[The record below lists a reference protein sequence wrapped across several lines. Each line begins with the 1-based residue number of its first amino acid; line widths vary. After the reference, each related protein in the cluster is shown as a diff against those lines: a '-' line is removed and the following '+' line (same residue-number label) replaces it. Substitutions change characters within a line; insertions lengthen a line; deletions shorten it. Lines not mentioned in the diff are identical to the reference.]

1 MKHKFISALAGL
13 ALLAAFLV
21 APSAAVAAPGSN
33 CNGLCKSAA
42 VAQSGETITD
52 PSGKVVKVGKTSGQG
67 KLTAKGLA
75 RPGVS
80 SEKPNK
86 LLTLTYHY
94 NTGTQAIPSPGADG
108 FASDEFVVKPTL
120 DTAAGDFHSLQQ
132 IWAMSADY
140 QQVVEAGW
148 VVSQNINGD
157 LEPHLFVYARKNGL
171 SPTGW
176 NGSFTAVSGAAY
188 VAGQSLAADNDS
200 VADKFAIQY
209 FDGVWWVQYKAVWF
223 GYFNPST
230 AGLWATAP
238 AVTFTKAR
246 VGQAGGEV
254 ASNGGC
260 TDMGNGLFGETG
272 GVYNSSAGRS
282 ANWSVL
288 GPPAGTVSSITLN
301 ASTDTTKWRHKL
313 NTGSVRTF
321 ALGGTGG
328 C

>member
-1 MKHKFISALAGL
+1 MKKFISTIAALIVGFAGVT
-13 ALLAAFLV
+13 AASP
-21 APSAAVAAPGSN
+21 ASAGAVPVFAASKASEG
-33 CNGLCKSAA
+33 
-42 VAQSGETITD
+42 QTIKD
-52 PSGKVVKVGKTSGQG
+52 PSGKIVKVGKTSGQG
-67 KLTAKGLA
+67 KISPKGLP

-80 SEKPNK
+80 SEKPSK
-86 LLTLTYHY
+86 LLTLSYHYY
-94 NTGTQAIPSPGADG
+94 NTGTQVIPSPGSDG
-108 FASDEFVVKPTL
+108 VVSDEFVVQPAL

-132 IWAMSADY
+132 IWAMSSDY
-140 QQVVEAGW
+140 QQVVEVGW
-148 VVSQNINGD
+148 VKSQNINGD
-157 LEPHLFVYARKNGL
+157 LDPHLFVYARKNGS

-188 VAGQSLAADNDS
+188 VAGQSLLSDADA

-209 FDGVWWVQYKAVWF
+209 FDGVWWAQYKAVWF
-223 GYFNPST
+223 GYFNPGT

-238 AVTFTKAR
+238 AVTFNKVR

-282 ANWSVL
+282 ANWSL
-288 GPPAGTVSSITLN
+288 TNPPAGTVSSITLDPT
-301 ASTDTTKWRHKL
+301 TDSTKWRHKL

>member
-1 MKHKFISALAGL
+1 MLNRIGGALVALAM
-13 ALLAAFLV
+13 LLGSLFV
-21 APSAAVAAPGSN
+21 ASPAQAGAAPIF
-33 CNGLCKSAA
+33 AA
-42 VAQSGETITD
+42 SVGKEGQSITD
-52 PSGKVVKVGKTSGQG
+52 PSGKVVKVGKTSGKG
-67 KLTAKGLA
+67 KQSPKGLA

-80 SEKPNK
+80 SEKPSK
-86 LLTLTYHY
+86 LLTLAYHY
-94 NTGTQAIPSPGADG
+94 NTGTQVIPSPGGDG
-108 FASDEFVVKPTL
+108 VASDEFVVKPTL

-132 IWAMSADY
+132 IWAMSSDY

-148 VVSQNINGD
+148 VVSSNVNNGSLD
-157 LEPHLFVYARKNGL
+157 PHLFVYARKNGV

-176 NGSFTAVSGAAY
+176 NGSFTAVAGAAY
-188 VAGQSLAADNDS
+188 VAGQSVQADNDS

-230 AGLWATAP
+230 AGLWGTAP
-238 AVTFTKAR
+238 VVTFNKVR

-282 ANWSVL
+282 ANWSVIN
-288 GPPAGTVSSITLN
+288 PPTGTVSSITLDPT
-301 ASTDTTKWRHKL
+301 TDTSKWRHKL